1 MEFIDVTFKYKSS
14 NSNAIEHMSFVIN
27 PGETVAF
34 EGESGC
40 GKTTVLQLIER
51 FYNIDSGCILLV
63 DFDISTLSPNFVRSQ
78 TPVLFSMSIS
88 DNIRYSNVDKT
99 DSDVVNIAQ
108 IGNSQNFIIEILNSY
123 NALVENASLSDG

>member
-1 MEFIDVTFKYKSS
+1 MEFMDVTFKYKSS
-14 NSNAIEHMSFVIN
+14 NSNAIEHISFVIN
-27 PGETVAF
+27 PGETAAF
-34 EGESGC
+34 ECESGC

-63 DFDISTLSPNFVRSQ
+63 DISTLSPNFVRSQ

-99 DSDVVNIAQ
+99 GSDVVNIAQ
-108 IGNSQNFIIEILNSY
+108 IGNSHNFIIEIPNSY